1 MVAGFVVFFIR
12 PPGALGRVSW
22 GTERGDGNTGGFFV
36 NANFVQFNSSGKAH
50 PMEDLLV
57 QPGLVIPDHEL
68 SVSTS
73 RSGGPG
79 GQHVN
84 TTATRVTLRWNVRT
98 TQALDP
104 ARRDRLIA
112 RLGGR
117 VTADG
122 DVLVHVSSSRSQSQN
137 RAEALERLAEI
148 VRKALVERKKRKPT
162 RPSRSSR
169 ERRLREKKQHSG
181 RKAARRGPS
190 SDEG

>member
-1 MVAGFVVFFIR
+1 MDDLVV
-12 PPGALGRVSW
+12 
-22 GTERGDGNTGGFFV
+22 E
-36 NANFVQFNSSGKAH
+36 
-50 PMEDLLV
+50 
-57 QPGLVIPDHEL
+57 PGLVIPDHEL

-84 TTATRVTLRWNVRT
+84 TTATRVTRRGTVRPT
-98 TQALDP
+98 HALDP

-117 VTADG
+117 VTAEG

-162 RPSRSSR
+162 RPSRGAR